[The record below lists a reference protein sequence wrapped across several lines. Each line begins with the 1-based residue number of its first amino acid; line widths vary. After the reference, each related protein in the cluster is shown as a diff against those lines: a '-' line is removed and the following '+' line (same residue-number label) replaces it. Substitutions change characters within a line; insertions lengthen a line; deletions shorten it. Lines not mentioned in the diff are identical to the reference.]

1 MLRLHISQAWC
12 HKPVIP
18 VVRGLRKKDQKFKAS
33 LAISSTLVS
42 KRKVDAVGA
51 HITLSLI
58 PSPTIFPGC
67 YVLIIVYL
75 RWRQELRD
83 LRSSLTL
90 YGVQGHHGYTKQ
102 SQSRSMSNACVGSKE
117 LCFSLVAMLICGAG
131 SKGARWAVLLC
142 GRVLGTF

>member
-1 MLRLHISQAWC
+1 MPMLRLHISQAWC

-51 HITLSLI
+51 HLTLRLI
-58 PSPTIFPGC
+58 PSPTILAGC
-67 YVLIIVYL
+67 YVLTIIVYL

-102 SQSRSMSNACVGSKE
+102 SQSTVYVQCMCGKQGTVLFPCGDADLWGRKQRGQVG
-117 LCFSLVAMLICGAG
+117 CFTL
-131 SKGARWAVLLC
+131 W
-142 GRVLGTF
+142 